1 MTTQASQTH
10 TAPRRNPER
19 EAFYGK
25 IDKSNLA
32 PLWEVLHGLVIKEPR
47 SPALPTMWRYDE
59 IRPYIYE
66 AAKLI
71 TAEEAERRV
80 LVLENP
86 GLRGKSQI
94 TNSLYAGLQ
103 LIMPGEVARAHRHS
117 QSALRFIVEGNGAY
131 TAVDGEKTVM
141 QPGDFVITPSWTFHD
156 HGNESSVPMVW
167 MDVLDVQIVALF
179 DAQFAEPHAG
189 EKQIVGRPSG
199 DSLARF
205 GSGML
210 PVGYETKSITSPVF
224 NYPYTRTR
232 EALETMRRTN
242 EWDPCHGLKL
252 QFVNPVDGSFAM
264 PTIGTFMQLLPKG
277 FKTVPYR
284 STDGMG
290 FSVVEGKGRTIV
302 TGHDGKDIVYN
313 WGPKDIVV
321 APSWCWVRHEAD
333 EDAVLFSFSDRPA
346 QVKLGLWREMRGNQ
360 PGGRAA

>member
-1 MTTQASQTH
+1 MSQQANHGIH
-10 TAPRRNPER
+10 TPPKSNTER
-19 EAFYGK
+19 QAFYGK
-25 IDKSNLA
+25 IDKNNLA
-32 PLWEVLHGLVIKEPR
+32 PLWEVLHTLVLKEPR
-47 SPALPTMWRYDE
+47 SAAQPTMWKYDE
-59 IRPYIYE
+59 IRPYIFE

-71 TAEEAERRV
+71 SAEEAERRV

-86 GLRGKSQI
+86 GLRGKSAI

-103 LIMPGEVARAHRHS
+103 LIMPGEIARAHRHS
-117 QSALRFIVEGNGAY
+117 QSALRFIVEGHGAY

-141 QPGDFVITPSWTFHD
+141 QPGDFVITPSWTWHD
-156 HGNESSVPMVW
+156 HGNETREPMVW

-179 DAQFAEPHAG
+179 DTQFAEPHTSD
-189 EKQIVGRPSG
+189 KQIVGRPSG

-210 PVGYETKSITSPVF
+210 PLGYEAKAITSPVF
-224 NYPYTRTR
+224 NYPYERTR
-232 EALETMRRTN
+232 EALETMRKTD

-252 QFVNPVDGSFAM
+252 QFVNPVDGGFAM

-284 STDGMG
+284 SSDGMG

-302 TGHDGKDIVYN
+302 TGSDGKENVYN
-313 WGPKDIVV
+313 WGPRDTIV
-321 APSWCWVRHEAD
+321 APSWCWTRHEAD
-333 EDAVLFSFSDRPA
+333 SDAVLFSFSDRPA

-360 PGGRAA
+360 ASGRA